1 MFGSVTLTVNMN
13 SIQATAAALRARRV
27 SCVELI
33 TGRLRLIA
41 ELNPQVNAFITL
53 TADAALA
60 AARDADAELAT
71 GHDRGPLHGIP
82 VAHKDLFATRGVRTT
97 GGSLIYQDWIPSFD
111 AALVNQLA
119 LAGCISLGKLNLH
132 ELAYGVTSQN
142 EHFGGVKNPWDLAR
156 IPGGSSGG
164 SGVAVALGFVD
175 CGSGTDTGGSIRIPA
190 SYCGVAG
197 IKPTYGRVSM
207 YGCLP
212 LARSLDHM
220 GPLARTIRDC
230 ALILN
235 AIAGYDER
243 DSTSKPMPAE
253 DFLPPPGPISLSG
266 LRIGLPTSFYFNRAD
281 PQVVA
286 AVHAMAGIAQSAGAT
301 LVDVDVPDILALNQA
316 CLTVQLPESLHSI
329 DPHGTRAHLL
339 GRAPRPALERGRTVT
354 AIDYLNAITAIDR
367 FRAEFAELFTRCDAL
382 FVPTTPITAPL
393 IGAETVTI
401 DGEEEDT
408 RMASTR
414 LMRGANALGLPAL
427 SMPSGFS
434 DAQLPMGLQI
444 MGPLWQEARILKIAA
459 ALEDRTDFHLRRP
472 NLPS

>member
-1 MFGSVTLTVNMN
+1 MH
-13 SIQATAAALRARRV
+13 SIQANADALRARKF

-33 TGRLRLIA
+33 TDRLRLIE

-60 AARDADAELAT
+60 AAKDADAELAA
-71 GHDRGPLHGIP
+71 GRDRGPLHGIP
-82 VAHKDLFATRGVRTT
+82 IAHKDLFATRGIRTT
-97 GGSLIYQDWIPSFD
+97 AGSLIYRDWIPDFD

-142 EHFGGVKNPWDLAR
+142 EHFGGVKNPWDLTR

-164 SGVAVALGFVD
+164 SGAAVALGFVD

-220 GPLARTIRDC
+220 GPLARTVRDC

-235 AIAGYDER
+235 AISGYDER
-243 DSTSKPMPAE
+243 DSTSQPVPAE
-253 DFLPPPGPISLSG
+253 DFVPASGDLSLAG
-266 LRIGLPTSFYFNRAD
+266 LRIGLPTSFYFQRAD

-286 AVHAMAGIAQSAGAT
+286 AVHAMARIAQSAGAT
-301 LVDVDVPDILALNQA
+301 LVDVDVPDIAALNQA

-329 DPHGTRAHLL
+329 DPHGTRSHLL
-339 GRAPRPALERGRTVT
+339 GRAPRPALERGKSVT
-354 AIDYLNAITAIDR
+354 AIDYLNAVSAIDR
-367 FRAEFAELFTRCDAL
+367 FRAEFAALFTRCDAL
-382 FVPTTPITAPL
+382 FVPSTPMTAPL
-393 IGAETVTI
+393 IGADSVMIEQ
-401 DGEEEDT
+401 EEEDT

-427 SMPSGFS
+427 SLPSGFS
-434 DAQLPMGLQI
+434 DAGLPMGLQI
-444 MGPLWQEARILKIAA
+444 MGPLWQEARILKIGAA
-459 ALEDRTDFHLRRP
+459 IEDRTDFHLRHP
-472 NLPS
+472 KLPR